1 MDAVGSFLDTPVE
14 LSDIPLVGVDHD
26 ALTPDR
32 QGWVLSVSRRGFHRI
47 AYTDW
52 GPEDSR
58 RVVVCLH
65 GLTRQGRDFDPLART
80 LADRGYRVVCP
91 DLVGR
96 GRSDWLR
103 DPEEYALPQYA
114 MDMTVLIARLG
125 VEQVDWIGT
134 SLGGLTGMVLAGQ
147 ANSPVR
153 RLVINDI
160 GPYLPWAALYRIG
173 SYLRDAPRRF
183 DSIEQAEAHLRVV
196 LAPFGDLNDAEWRHL
211 TEHGLDVEPDGR
223 CRVLC
228 DPGIARAFRAG
239 LFYNL
244 SLWTYWDAIR
254 CPTLVLRGE
263 TSDLLLPATASE
275 MTRRGPRAELVE
287 IPGCGHAPALL
298 DPAQIAV
305 VADWLARWH

>member
-1 MDAVGSFLDTPVE
+1 MSPPARTSARARGGPPTD
-14 LSDIPLVGVDHD
+14 D
-26 ALTPDR
+26 ALYGLVPDR
-32 QGWVLSVSRRGFHRI
+32 EGSVLSVSRRGFHRV
-47 AYTDW
+47 AYTEW

-65 GLTRQGRDFDPLART
+65 GLTRQGRDFDPLARV

-96 GRSDWLR
+96 GRSGWLR

-125 VEQVDWIGT
+125 VDRVDWVGT

-147 ANSPVR
+147 ADSPIR

-173 SYLRDAPRRF
+173 SYLRDAPRVF
-183 DSIEQAEAHLRVV
+183 DTVAQAERHLRTV
-196 LAPFGDLNDAEWRHL
+196 LAPFGRLSDAEWHHL
-211 TEHGLDVEPDGR
+211 TVHGLERQQDGR
-223 CRVLC
+223 YRVLC
-228 DPGIARAFRAG
+228 DPGIARAFRTG

-263 TSDLLLPATASE
+263 TSDLLLPGTAVE

-298 DPAQIAV
+298 DPGQIAV
-305 VADWLARWH
+305 VADWLAWQG

>member
-1 MDAVGSFLDTPVE
+1 MNVVGAYPYAPAGAP
-14 LSDIPLVGVDHD
+14 DIPLVGTDRGELV
-26 ALTPDR
+26 PDR
-32 QGWVLSVSRRGFHRI
+32 EGWVLGVSRRGFHRV
-47 AYTDW
+47 AYTEW
-52 GPEDSR
+52 GPENSPW
-58 RVVVCLH
+58 VVVCLH

-80 LADRGYRVVCP
+80 LANRGHRVVCP

-96 GRSDWLR
+96 GRSDWLQ

-125 VEQVDWIGT
+125 VERVDWIGT

-147 ANSPVR
+147 ANSPIR

-160 GPYLPWAALYRIG
+160 GPYLPWSALYRIG
-173 SYLRDAPRRF
+173 SYLRNAPRWF
-183 DSIEQAEAHLRVV
+183 ESIEEAEAHLRVV
-196 LAPFGDLNDAEWRHL
+196 LAPFGPLNDAEWRHL
-211 TEHGLDVEPDGR
+211 TEHGVEMEEDGR
-223 CRVLC
+223 YRVLC

-263 TSDLLLPATASE
+263 TSDLLLPVTAAE
-275 MTRRGPRAELVE
+275 MTRRGPRAEVVE
-287 IPGCGHAPALL
+287 FPDCGHAPALL

-305 VADWLARWH
+305 VADWLTERG